1 MKEHLLYL
9 ALILLLTTVACNED
23 FSESNDVSKT
33 DEATD
38 TETNTETDIDT
49 DTNTD
54 TNTEIKPED
63 RVSEIDTKEERKS
76 KQFWPFFHR

>member
-33 DEATD
+33 DEATN
-38 TETNTETDIDT
+38 TETNTETDT
-49 DTNTD
+49 DTNSD
-54 TNTEIKPED
+54 TNTELKPED